1 MLILLHLQYTCT
13 FNFRICYALYC
24 TTANFCGS
32 LQRPNM
38 TGPKGANT
46 EGPKGATTD
55 GPSVTG
61 CAFLLW
67 ATGGCLQWAPCGRHI
82 GSLVGQYMW
91 GG

>member
-1 MLILLHLQYTCT
+1 MLFIVLRLTSV
-13 FNFRICYALYC
+13 
-24 TTANFCGS
+24 GS

-55 GPSVTG
+55 GPSVAG

-82 GSLVGQYMW
+82 GSLVGQYVGW
-91 GG
+91 LTWFGNWQSIRLTLADID